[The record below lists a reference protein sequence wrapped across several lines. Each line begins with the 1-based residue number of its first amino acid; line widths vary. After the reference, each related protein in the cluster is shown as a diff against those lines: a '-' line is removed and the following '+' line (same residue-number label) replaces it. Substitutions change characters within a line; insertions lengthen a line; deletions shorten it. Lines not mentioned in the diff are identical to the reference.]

1 MQISHQ
7 ADSGMLL
14 IAPSMEEADSTYL
27 IPKLNHNGSTFGTP
41 RKKFPRYTLTNGLE
55 KNEATLVSEATA
67 YAARRF
73 HTELTALQGHSKR
86 RHTPAPP
93 THQPPPLVTCVNTSA
108 AVIMK
113 PEPLRMA
120 LMEVNEEDEEMEAQD
135 DHFDIMSN
143 GTKLSREEFLGRT
156 KALLTRPESIMTANS
171 TSSVS
176 FAELKEALST
186 VLARNTRLQE
196 LRQSQISRY
205 LQLQARAESLNAE
218 LDASVDNLRHQRTRW
233 EAEKRRL
240 LVEEKELRQQLAEAL
255 AMVAQNSPKRNSNH
269 RSDQDGKDTCLQC
282 EKRNLEISALKIAI
296 ERLEGELARHRRAF
310 EQESANFSVQLAD
323 AAAENRSLRL
333 QLSRSSAVTTS
344 VNSNA
349 LPSKGSCVSCKRLQQ
364 LVDILQTKKSSRNS
378 ALEVEVQTESL
389 PEIPGNSRPNEAEEE
404 SDGRSLFELLESRGR
419 VNDLTTEY
427 LEQQLGECLR
437 TSPQKSS
444 VKMPPQKT
452 IIIPDK
458 NADTTENEMAKT
470 TEVSRLLERLKNLEA
485 EVQSSADQLRSSND
499 EFLQLRERLTSA
511 TIEKAHLKAQLDSSN
526 DRILQLESDL
536 NKRNK
541 DLQRFQSKLLEYRK
555 PQSCVLRFGDSDRE
569 SVNSS
574 PQQIIIRQT
583 YSKCQQVFASISK
596 LPKQILNQPTL
607 YIIGPVCRAASS
619 RVLKR
624 VDYRLI
630 GSRGPRVVVFIVLI
644 LYMCILHL
652 LLANCLL
659 Q

>member
-1 MQISHQ
+1 
-7 ADSGMLL
+7 
-14 IAPSMEEADSTYL
+14 MEEADSTYL
-27 IPKLNHNGSTFGTP
+27 LPKLNHKDSTFGMP
-41 RKKFPRYTLTNGLE
+41 RKKFPRYALTNGLE
-55 KNEATLVSEATA
+55 KNEATLVAEATA

-93 THQPPPLVTCVNTSA
+93 THQSPPSVTCANTSA
-108 AVIMK
+108 AVIVK

-120 LMEVNEEDEEMEAQD
+120 LLEVNEEDEEMEAQND
-135 DHFDIMSN
+135 PLDIMSN
-143 GTKLSREEFLGRT
+143 GTKLSREAFLERA
-156 KALLTRPESIMTANS
+156 KELLTRPESIMVANS

-176 FAELKEALST
+176 YAELKEALST
-186 VLARNTRLQE
+186 VLARNSRLQE
-196 LRQSQISRY
+196 LRHSQISRY
-205 LQLQARAESLNAE
+205 LQLQRRAESLNAE
-218 LDASVDNLRHQRTRW
+218 LDASVDNLRHHRTRW

-255 AMVAQNSPKRNSNH
+255 AVVAQSSPKRSNNH
-269 RSDQDGKDTCLQC
+269 HSDQGEKGNCLQC

-333 QLSRSSAVTTS
+333 QLSRSSTVTTS
-344 VNSNA
+344 VNSNT
-349 LPSKGSCVSCKRLQQ
+349 LPSKNSCVSCKRLQQ
-364 LVDILQTKKSSRNS
+364 LVDILQEKKSSRNS
-378 ALEVEVQTESL
+378 ASEVEIQTEFP
-389 PEIPGNSRPNEAEEE
+389 PEIPENSRPNAAEEE

-419 VNDLTTEY
+419 INDLTTEY

-437 TSPQKSS
+437 TAPQKLT
-444 VKMPPQKT
+444 VKTPPQT
-452 IIIPDK
+452 SIIMPDK
-458 NADTTENEMAKT
+458 NAGTTENEMSKT
-470 TEVSRLLERLKNLEA
+470 PDVPRLLERLKKLEA
-485 EVQSSADQLRSSND
+485 EAQSSADQLRSSND

-511 TIEKAHLKAQLDSSN
+511 TIEKAHLKARLDSSN

-536 NKRNK
+536 NERIQ
-541 DLQRFQSKLLEYRK
+541 DLQRLQSRLSDYQK
-555 PQSCVLRFGDSDRE
+555 PQSCVLRFEDSDHGP
-569 SVNSS
+569 VNSS
-574 PQQIIIRQT
+574 PQRIIIRQT

-596 LPKQILNQPTL
+596 IPKQILNQPTVYVL
-607 YIIGPVCRAASS
+607 SSVCRAAGN

-624 VDYRLI
+624 IDYRII